1 MSSRS
6 DDEQYAIR
14 AVDRAVDVLT
24 AFALDAPVLSL
35 AAVADRAG
43 LSKPT
48 AFRVLTS
55 LRRRGFIS
63 QLPSGEYCLG
73 FEIVALAAVRK
84 GQTKIWDEA
93 LPYMRTIRDAVDE
106 TVLLSVRVGDDRFI
120 LDQVESTQ
128 PIRRV
133 AKIGE
138 RVPLYAGAASRILL
152 AGLSDD
158 EVEAYLERTVLAKL
172 GPDTLTDVDR
182 VRSELASVR
191 ELGYAVG
198 NNERNVGGNGI
209 AVGVRDYTG
218 STVASL
224 QITVPRERWTE
235 DVRLRCLEVLAR
247 EASAL
252 SRHLGDMGDHPA
264 AHLGASAPEATG
276 ATEARTTAAEET
288 ASGSEASR
296 TPQA

>member
-1 MSSRS
+1 MDARS

-14 AVDRAVDVLT
+14 AIDRAVDVLT
-24 AFALDAPVLSL
+24 AFGHDEPVLSL
-35 AAVADRAG
+35 ADVAQRSN

-55 LRRRGFIS
+55 LRRRGFIN
-63 QLPSGEYCLG
+63 QTAAGDYCLG
-73 FEIVALAAVRK
+73 FEIVSLAAVRK
-84 GQTKIWDEA
+84 RQTKIWDEA
-93 LPYMRTIRDAVDE
+93 LPFMRNVRDTVDE

-152 AGLSDD
+152 AGMTDT
-158 EVEAYLERTVLAKL
+158 EVEAYLGRTVLEQL

-182 VRSELASVR
+182 VRSELVSVR
-191 ELGYAVG
+191 ELGYAIAS
-198 NNERNVGGNGI
+198 NERNVGGNGI
-209 AVGVRDYTG
+209 AVAVRDYSG
-218 STVASL
+218 STVAAL

-235 DVRLRCLEVLAR
+235 DVRLRSLEALAR
-247 EASAL
+247 EAVAL
-252 SRHLGDMGDHPA
+252 SRHLGDIGDHPA
-264 AHLGASAPEATG
+264 AHLAIAPPAVEAPAAN
-276 ATEARTTAAEET
+276 ATKAAPRAEKKVRT
-288 ASGSEASR
+288 R
-296 TPQA
+296 

>member
-1 MSSRS
+1 MDARS

-14 AVDRAVDVLT
+14 AIDRAVDVLK
-24 AFALDAPVLSL
+24 AFDHDEPVLTL
-35 AAVADRAG
+35 AAVAQRAN

-63 QLPSGEYCLG
+63 QTASGEYCLG
-73 FEIVALAAVRK
+73 FEIVSLAAVRK
-84 GQTKIWDEA
+84 RQTKIWDEA
-93 LPYMRTIRDAVDE
+93 LPFMRNVRDAVDE
-106 TVLLSVRVGDDRFI
+106 TVLLSVRVGDERII

-152 AGLSDD
+152 AGLSDA
-158 EVEAYLERTVLAKL
+158 EVEAYLQRTELHKL
-172 GPDTLTDVDR
+172 GPDTLTDANR
-182 VRSELASVR
+182 VRTELASVR

-198 NNERNVGGNGI
+198 NNERNVGGNGV

-218 STVASL
+218 STVAAL

-235 DVRLRCLEVLAR
+235 DVRLCSLEALAR
-247 EASAL
+247 EAAAL
-252 SRHLGDMGDHPA
+252 SRQLGDPDEHPA
-264 AHLGASAPEATG
+264 AHLAGAAKAPTRDRVAP
-276 ATEARTTAAEET
+276 AVKPPRT
-288 ASGSEASR
+288 R
-296 TPQA
+296 